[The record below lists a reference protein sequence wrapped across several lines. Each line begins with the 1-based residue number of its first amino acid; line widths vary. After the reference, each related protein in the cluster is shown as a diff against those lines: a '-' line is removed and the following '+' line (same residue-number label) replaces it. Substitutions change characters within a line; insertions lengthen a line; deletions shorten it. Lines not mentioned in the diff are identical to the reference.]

1 MCGIVGVAAKRPVR
15 SRGWLAAG
23 RDAMAHRGP
32 DDAGEYWSDDGRVGF
47 GHRRLSI
54 IDLSAAGHQPMQTP
68 DGQLCITFN
77 GEIYNYTELKR
88 ELESCGHAFR
98 SSSDTEVILAA
109 YRQWGKD
116 CLSRLHGMFAFAVY
130 DKRAATVFLARDR
143 AGEKPIFYRHAGG
156 ELRFAS
162 ELKALLAD
170 PELPRRVNRVALDC
184 YLAAGYIFGEHCILE
199 GMQKLPA
206 AHALLFNAE
215 TGALRIWRYWNLP
228 DFDPGTPS
236 QSEDE
241 LVDRLESLLTESVR
255 RQLIADVPVGLL
267 LSGGVDSSLITAL
280 AVRAGCRPKTFT
292 VGFGEFPQFDET
304 RHAGLIAD
312 HFGTEHT
319 VLEAGEVKPELLPKL
334 ARQYDE
340 PMIDPSMIPTHLVSE
355 QISQRCKVALGGDGG
370 DELFGGYYAAS
381 RVAALQQKYSG
392 IPSIARGAA
401 ASLAVSWPVGSKGRD
416 FLAQLGAD
424 PASDVPPF
432 TPYFDK
438 ADRNRLLPQHA
449 DWPLAAKEIRQARV
463 PSTPD
468 PVQRVTR
475 FDFANYMVED
485 ILVKVDRASMLN
497 SLEVRSPFLDVSVIE
512 FAFGSVPSHLKATPR
527 DRKIILKKLAARLL
541 PGTFDMKRKQGFGA
555 PLESWLRTGPWRR
568 LFEDVLFDPGA
579 AFSKPEIEKLFRG
592 LETGR
597 CVKNQLFGLALF
609 ELWRKQ
615 YGVAL

>member
-1 MCGIVGVAAKRPVR
+1 MRPT
-15 SRGWLAAG
+15 G
-23 RDAMAHRGP
+23 
-32 DDAGEYWSDDGRVGF
+32 
-47 GHRRLSI
+47 
-54 IDLSAAGHQPMQTP
+54 
-68 DGQLCITFN
+68 N
-77 GEIYNYTELKR
+77 GARI
-88 ELESCGHAFR
+88 
-98 SSSDTEVILAA
+98 A
-109 YRQWGKD
+109 Y
-116 CLSRLHGMFAFAVY
+116 SRLHGMFAFAVY

-143 AGEKPIFYRHAGG
+143 AGEKPLFYRHAGG

-236 QSEDE
+236 QSEDD

-280 AVRAGCRPKTFT
+280 AVRAGHRPKTFT
-292 VGFGEFPQFDET
+292 VGFGAFPQFDET

-340 PMIDPSMIPTHLVSE
+340 PMIDPSMIPTYLVSE

-438 ADRNRLLPQHA
+438 AGRNRLLPQHA
-449 DWPLAAKEIRQARV
+449 DWPLAAEEIRQARV

-512 FAFGSVPSHLKATPR
+512 FAFGSGS
-527 DRKIILKKLAARLL
+527 I
-541 PGTFDMKRKQGFGA
+541 
-555 PLESWLRTGPWRR
+555 S
-568 LFEDVLFDPGA
+568 
-579 AFSKPEIEKLFRG
+579 S
-592 LETGR
+592 
-597 CVKNQLFGLALF
+597 
-609 ELWRKQ
+609 
-615 YGVAL
+615 

>member
-1 MCGIVGVAAKRPVR
+1 
-15 SRGWLAAG
+15 
-23 RDAMAHRGP
+23 
-32 DDAGEYWSDDGRVGF
+32 
-47 GHRRLSI
+47 
-54 IDLSAAGHQPMQTP
+54 MQTP
-68 DGQLCITFN
+68 DGQFCITFN

-116 CLSRLHGMFAFAVY
+116 CLSRLHGMFAFAIY

-143 AGEKPIFYRHAGG
+143 AGEKPLFYRYAGG

-184 YLAAGYIFGEHCILE
+184 YLAAGYIPGEHCILE

-206 AHALLFNAE
+206 AHALLFNTE
-215 TGALRIWRYWNLP
+215 TGALRIWRYWSLP
-228 DFDPGTPS
+228 DFNPGTS
-236 QSEDE
+236 LQSEDE
-241 LVDRLESLLTESVR
+241 LVDRLESLLAESVR
-255 RQLIADVPVGLL
+255 RQLIGDAPVGLL

-280 AVRAGCRPKTFT
+280 AARGGNRPKTFT
-292 VGFGEFPQFDET
+292 VGFGEFPRFDET
-304 RHAGLIAD
+304 RHAGLIAE

-319 VLEAGEVKPELLPKL
+319 VLEAGEVKPGLLPKL

-340 PMIDPSMIPTHLVSE
+340 PMADPSMIPTYLVSE

-381 RVAALQQKYSG
+381 RVAALQQKYGG
-392 IPSIARGAA
+392 IPSMARGAA
-401 ASLAVSWPVGSKGRD
+401 ASLAVSWPAGSKGRE
-416 FLAQLGAD
+416 FLAQFGAD
-424 PASDVPPF
+424 MASDVPPF

-438 ADRNRLLPQHA
+438 AGRKRLLPQHA
-449 DWPLAAKEIRQARV
+449 DWPLAAEEIRQARV
-463 PSTPD
+463 PPAPD

-497 SLEVRSPFLDVSVIE
+497 SLEVRSPFLDVPVIE
-512 FAFGSVPSHLKATPR
+512 FAFSSVPSHLKATPK
-527 DRKIILKKLAARLL
+527 DRKIILKRLAARLL
-541 PGTFDMKRKQGFGA
+541 PSSFDIKRKQGFGA

-592 LETGR
+592 LEAGR

-609 ELWRKQ
+609 ELWRRQ
-615 YGVAL
+615 YAVAL

>member
-1 MCGIVGVAAKRPVR
+1 MRNSGGCGESAGSIAGLA
-15 SRGWLAAG
+15 RGR

-54 IDLSAAGHQPMQTP
+54 IDLSVAGHQPMQTP
-68 DGQLCITFN
+68 DGQFCITFN
-77 GEIYNYTELKR
+77 GEIYNYVELKR
-88 ELESCGHAFR
+88 ELQILRPRLPLILGYGSHPCGLPAMGHG
-98 SSSDTEVILAA
+98 LPLPAA
-109 YRQWGKD
+109 WDVRVCGLRQAGRHRLPGARQSRRKAPV
-116 CLSRLHGMFAFAVY
+116 LSLCER
-130 DKRAATVFLARDR
+130 
-143 AGEKPIFYRHAGG
+143 

-199 GMQKLPA
+199 EMQKLPA

-215 TGALRIWRYWNLP
+215 TGALRVWRYWSLP

-267 LSGGVDSSLITAL
+267 LSGGVNSSLITAL
-280 AVRAGCRPKTFT
+280 AVRAGHRPKTFT

-319 VLEAGEVKPELLPKL
+319 VLEAGEVKSELLPKL

-340 PMIDPSMIPTHLVSE
+340 PMIDPSMIPTYLVSE

-424 PASDVPPF
+424 PASDVPTLHAVF
-432 TPYFDK
+432 
-438 ADRNRLLPQHA
+438 RQGWPQSSA
-449 DWPLAAKEIRQARV
+449 PAA
-463 PSTPD
+463 
-468 PVQRVTR
+468 
-475 FDFANYMVED
+475 
-485 ILVKVDRASMLN
+485 
-497 SLEVRSPFLDVSVIE
+497 
-512 FAFGSVPSHLKATPR
+512 
-527 DRKIILKKLAARLL
+527 
-541 PGTFDMKRKQGFGA
+541 
-555 PLESWLRTGPWRR
+555 
-568 LFEDVLFDPGA
+568 
-579 AFSKPEIEKLFRG
+579 
-592 LETGR
+592 
-597 CVKNQLFGLALF
+597 CGLALGGRGDPPGARTVDARSGAAGHPF
-609 ELWRKQ
+609 
-615 YGVAL
+615 